1 MLYRVKWI
9 ILGTSKSLQFR
20 SFQLNKNKLTG
31 LHFLHYGEYLF
42 FILFLLLF
50 IIIFGL
56 DIMFCLFTGR
66 SHPVRVV
73 DAAASKEKAVRR
85 PRSGHVSSAKSASTS
100 GNDKETQHAVSAPPT
115 AEEVEVAEEAA
126 SFAYQSFNQDT
137 GGVSNNPPSLEGPQ
151 EIPLEDLSRKKK
163 RHSGRKLSGTKL
175 IGHSSSAHQSRS
187 QSHSPRRQEHHQT
200 KKGRATSLTVTI
212 NKPESSRPHSNSS
225 PIPVSTSPAQ
235 SSTSSS
241 ENSPQTYGYTRDTS
255 SQSPKTLRPADAP
268 ALSLVPMGDDQ
279 MNSEENM
286 GPKLLPPT
294 EVERIRS
301 VSDVSSAS
309 SDNQSELA
317 RSNSSGSAN
326 STKPLFAKKAASE
339 AEVNTD
345 LAGGQRVQMVHDPDE
360 SASKQLTKLA
370 QIVQQH
376 YGSVD
381 EAEEHESSLDGS
393 SKGGSIQNV

>member
-1 MLYRVKWI
+1 
-9 ILGTSKSLQFR
+9 
-20 SFQLNKNKLTG
+20 
-31 LHFLHYGEYLF
+31 
-42 FILFLLLF
+42 
-50 IIIFGL
+50 
-56 DIMFCLFTGR
+56 MFCLFTGR

-187 QSHSPRRQEHHQT
+187 HSHSPRRQEHHQT